1 MADIGDKLRSAR
13 EAKGLSIEDIEK
25 ATKIQGRYL
34 TAIEQ
39 DEFDKLPGD
48 FYVRAFIRQYAQV
61 VGLDGKQLLSEYH
74 NEIPQAEPEEYV
86 EDSIDNKSE
95 EVRKTTSSKKKLW
108 KEYLPRIIVGVGI
121 IVVILVCYVVYAH
134 FSAGNN
140 QSNNNSA
147 NDVSVSS
154 DNTNKPKKQKKIKK
168 SSVKIKEL
176 ATAQYRVTG
185 LKKNRNLV
193 VRAGEQ
199 ATNVSISINGV
210 HQFSQVLNPN
220 QKHTLYLPTTAQ
232 TVTVTFGN
240 GSGTSISFG
249 GKKVPY
255 DTQTTGNTLT
265 FYIGKQ
271 HRVNQS
277 NTTNNSNS
285 TTNNSTTGHSGT
297 TTNQQQN
304 QHQNSGTTSNQ
315 HTGQTN
321 SQTGGQGGQT
331 GQQTGQGNN
340 NEQSG
345 ETNHSDSSSS
355 NGTDGR

>member
-1 MADIGDKLRSAR
+1 MADIGEKLRSAR

-61 VGLDGKQLLSEYH
+61 VGIDGKQLLSEYH

-108 KEYLPRIIVGVGI
+108 KEYLPRIIVGVGV

-134 FSAGNN
+134 FSASNN

-147 NDVSVSS
+147 NDVAVSS
-154 DNTNKPKKQKKIKK
+154 DNTNKPKKRKKIKK

-176 ATAQYRVTG
+176 ATAQYRVIG

-220 QKHTLYLPTTAQ
+220 QKHTLSLPTTAQ

-265 FYIGKQ
+265 FYIGNQ

-277 NTTNNSNS
+277 NTTNS
-285 TTNNSTTGHSGT
+285 NNSTTGHSGS

-304 QHQNSGTTSNQ
+304 QHQNSGTTNSQ

-321 SQTGGQGGQT
+321 SQNDGQT
-331 GQQTGQGNN
+331 GQQTGQANN

-355 NGTDGR
+355 NSTDGR